1 MLEENNVEA
10 FIEAN
15 ITRIEVIWDERE
27 YVKYWKFEAS
37 IQDGWKTLKIFI
49 KK

>member
-10 FIEAN
+10 YIESN
-15 ITRIEVIWDERE
+15 ITRIEIIWDERE
-27 YVKYWKFEAS
+27 YVWKFEAS